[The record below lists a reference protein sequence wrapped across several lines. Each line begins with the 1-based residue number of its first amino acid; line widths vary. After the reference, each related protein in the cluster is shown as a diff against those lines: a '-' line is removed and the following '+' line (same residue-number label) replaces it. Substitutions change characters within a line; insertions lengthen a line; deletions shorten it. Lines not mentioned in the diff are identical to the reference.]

1 MRKLIL
7 RVLLIFDGHS
17 HGKRDLLA
25 WKRGIKLVQSF
36 RIARFFWNSRFAG

>member
-7 RVLLIFDGHS
+7 RGLLIFDSYS
-17 HGKRDLLA
+17 HGKRDLQA
-25 WKRGIKLVQSF
+25 WKRGIKWVQSF